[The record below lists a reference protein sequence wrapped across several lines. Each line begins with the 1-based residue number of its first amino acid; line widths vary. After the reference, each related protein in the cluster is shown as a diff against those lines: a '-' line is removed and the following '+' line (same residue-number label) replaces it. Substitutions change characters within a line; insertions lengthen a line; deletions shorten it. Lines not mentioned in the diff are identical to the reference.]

1 MVITTDGST
10 NGRYAPRPLRR
21 WLTLFEIANR
31 RDLALDYR
39 LVDVQ
44 GLPPGEH
51 YDKNLNQL
59 VKAVAFAL
67 KQPVAL
73 VRRGDRHALAI
84 PATATLSM
92 TEVALTPHVARL
104 LPSDETSELDLAHLD
119 ETTAPIAT
127 RFLTYAF
134 RTPLMRDQ
142 ALWSAGTASLSKR
155 PLNDN
160 DRRASV
166 DLYPGFVWNVVSA
179 EEGRLFLALDTTIR
193 YVERAWFIDRLD
205 GGDVAAYRARHFLYQ
220 FGHQW
225 FKIQLWGVTNQSIAE
240 QRFVPDGAAATD
252 VFTYTQE
259 RWKANPPHWVRDLDP
274 DSPAIIY
281 RYPGKDL
288 DRYGALAL
296 CKLALST
303 SDAEAAGLHQRS
315 ILSPAERLYRVQ
327 DVVARHFQEAR
338 LGNQAI
344 RVSVQ
349 PLEVERRVFPV
360 PPQRFG
366 HDRILAVAPRL
377 PAVRADVVSLDDL
390 GQRRLRLLRDPRV
403 GPLDTSPFDPQYLLL
418 PRSAPRAINE
428 DFADRYERAMREVS
442 GQEGYTARR
451 ILYDDRQA
459 SSLQQQVQA
468 IQRAVDEG
476 GASRGYGLLVLPEQ
490 ARPGLHNYIKRK
502 LWPHLQFQCAM
513 LAKIREHYEP
523 AGPETVFQPKPA
535 MVGRLASYVRNCALG
550 MLVVNRKWSWALAA
564 PLHYDVYVGVDVLN
578 GIAGVTFVY
587 GQGAQIFF
595 RDYPCQQKERLS
607 AAQLRDILVKHL
619 RDDLTALGLYPR
631 SLVVHRDGRSFTS
644 ELKGFRLAMRQLKV
658 ENILPIDAVTGVVDI
673 HKTSADHLR
682 MVEGESPETISN
694 PTIGGWHTLG
704 SHEGIVC
711 TTGQPFRFPGT
722 AKPLTA
728 VIREGAL
735 DIVWVLEDIYDLSHL
750 IFTAPDKCGR
760 LPITIKLADA
770 FLEPIAAGTDDEAA
784 LYDDLSDLDDVLD
797 DDELAARQTAGQVR

>member
-1 MVITTDGST
+1 MVITT
-10 NGRYAPRPLRR
+10 NGLANSPSASRPLRR
-21 WLTLFEIANR
+21 WLTMFEIANSD
-31 RDLALDYR
+31 DLTLQYR

-51 YDKNLNQL
+51 YDRNLNQL

-84 PATATLSM
+84 PATAALVM

-104 LPSDETSELDLAHLD
+104 LPRDETAELDFARLD
-119 ETTAPIAT
+119 ETTWPIAV

-142 ALWSAGTASLSKR
+142 ALWSAGAAYLSKR
-155 PLNDN
+155 PLNAGDL
-160 DRRASV
+160 RTSV
-166 DLYPGFVWNVVSA
+166 DLYPGFVWNVIMA

-205 GGDVAAYRARHFLYQ
+205 GGDVAAYRARHFLYY

-225 FKIQLWGVTNQSIAE
+225 FKVQLWGVTNQPIAE

-259 RWKANPPHWVRDLDP
+259 RWQANLPRWVRDLDP

-281 RYPGKDL
+281 RYPGRDL

-303 SDAEAAGLHQRS
+303 ADAEAAGLHHRS
-315 ILSPAERLYRVQ
+315 IPSPADRLCRIQ
-327 DVVARHFQEAR
+327 DTVAHHFQRAR
-338 LGNQAI
+338 LGKQAI
-344 RVSVQ
+344 QVSVN

-360 PPQRFG
+360 PPHRFG
-366 HDRILAVAPRL
+366 HDRILAVPPRL
-377 PAVRADVVSLDDL
+377 PAGRAEAVSLDDL

-403 GPLDTSPFDPQYLLL
+403 GPLDTTPFDPQYLLL

-428 DFADRYERAMREVS
+428 DFANRYERAMREIS
-442 GQEGYTARR
+442 GQQGYTARR
-451 ILYDDRQA
+451 LLYDDHQA
-459 SSLQQQVQA
+459 SSLQQQVRA
-468 IQRAVDEG
+468 IQHAVEEG
-476 GASRGYGLLVLPEQ
+476 GASRGYALLVLPER

-523 AGPETVFQPKPA
+523 AGPEPDFRPRPDMA
-535 MVGRLASYVRNCALG
+535 GRLASYVRNCALG
-550 MLVVNRKWSWALAA
+550 MLVVNRKWPWALAT

-619 RDDLTALGLYPR
+619 RDDLTTLGLHPR
-631 SLVVHRDGRSFTS
+631 SLVVHRDGRSFPS
-644 ELKGFRLAMRQLKV
+644 ELKGFRLAMRQLKA
-658 ENILPIDAVTGVVDI
+658 ENVLPIDAVTGVVDI
-673 HKTSADHLR
+673 HKSSADHLR

-694 PTIGGWHTLG
+694 PTIGGWHTFG
-704 SHEGIVC
+704 SREGMVC
-711 TTGQPFRFPGT
+711 TTGLPFRFPGT

-728 VIREGAL
+728 MIREGPL
-735 DIVWVLEDIYDLSHL
+735 DMAWVLEDIYDLSHL
-750 IFTAPDKCGR
+750 VFTAPDKCGR
-760 LPITIKLADA
+760 LAITIKLADA

-797 DDELAARQTAGQVR
+797 DDELAAGQTAGRVT